1 MKMIGLIGEKPSHSY
16 APMIHGKF
24 GDYPYELCQIQEGQ
38 GNQEAQLQAILS
50 DPSFGGYSVILPYG
64 QTAIKFCDELSDTAR
79 TIGSVNTIVRGEDG
93 RLRGYNTDYYG
104 FSYLLQFSGIKVE
117 GMKCMVLGSGGASLT
132 VQAVLRDLGA
142 AEIVVIS
149 RNGPDNYENIQKH
162 FDSEIIINT
171 TPVGMYPHNG
181 RTPVNLDDF
190 RNCQGVVDL
199 IYNPNKTKLVLDAMA
214 KSLPA
219 AGGLEMLA
227 AQCKEASELF
237 TGRQIET
244 EEMENVIDE
253 IRSETLNA
261 ILIGMPGAGKT
272 LLGGEIANR
281 MGRRFV
287 DIDDLIEEQE
297 GMSVAEIFRQK
308 GENYFRKVETEML
321 EKTCVQTG
329 LVIATSGGAVKK
341 KINYNIVKQN
351 GIVIWIKR
359 DLDKLET
366 DGRLLSLTMPLEQ
379 IYEERKDA
387 YAYWS
392 DFYINNNE
400 ERE

>member
-1 MKMIGLIGEKPSHSY
+1 MILK
-16 APMIHGKF
+16 
-24 GDYPYELCQIQEGQ
+24 
-38 GNQEAQLQAILS
+38 
-50 DPSFGGYSVILPYG
+50 
-64 QTAIKFCDELSDTAR
+64 T
-79 TIGSVNTIVRGEDG
+79 VR
-93 RLRGYNTDYYG
+93 
-104 FSYLLQFSGIKVE
+104 
-117 GMKCMVLGSGGASLT
+117 AWW
-132 VQAVLRDLGA
+132 
-142 AEIVVIS
+142 
-149 RNGPDNYENIQKH
+149 
-162 FDSEIIINT
+162 
-171 TPVGMYPHNG
+171 
-181 RTPVNLDDF
+181 
-190 RNCQGVVDL
+190 DL

-219 AGGLEMLA
+219 TGGLEMLV
-227 AQCKEASELF
+227 AQSKRASELF
-237 TGRQIET
+237 TGRQIDD
-244 EEMENVIDE
+244 EEVENVIDE

-287 DIDDLIEEQE
+287 DIDDLIVEHE
-297 GMSVAEIFRQK
+297 GMSVSEIFAQK
-308 GENYFRKVETEML
+308 GEAYFRRIETEML
-321 EKTCVQTG
+321 EKSCMQTG
-329 LVIATSGGAVKK
+329 LVIATSGGVVKK
-341 KINYNIVKQN
+341 KLNYNILKQN

-366 DGRLLSLTMPLEQ
+366 DGRLLSQTMPLEQ